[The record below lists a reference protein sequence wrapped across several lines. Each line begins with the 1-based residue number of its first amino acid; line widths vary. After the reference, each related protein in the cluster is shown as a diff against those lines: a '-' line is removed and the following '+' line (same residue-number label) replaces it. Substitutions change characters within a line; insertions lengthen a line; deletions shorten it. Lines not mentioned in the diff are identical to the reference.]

1 MESSPSVSGQSCS
14 LYPLGESRGMQ
25 PDPDDEWGGT
35 LVQRCVWPH
44 RHWPG
49 LSGGSGMSNLTCWPL
64 QMCCHGTGKGTTFPP
79 LTAGSQFCARGN
91 TNLLGWPCWGRA
103 CIVPGK
109 CHIAATRAELP
120 WVMAVMSPGAPADC
134 LSSLA
139 AFPPEVHWCRCSAPA
154 AGLWVLQQ

>member
-1 MESSPSVSGQSCS
+1 MSLRPKFRNTNCWWMESSPSVSGQSCS

-35 LVQRCVWPH
+35 LVQHCVWPH

-49 LSGGSGMSNLTCWPL
+49 LSGGCGVSNLTCWPL

-91 TNLLGWPCWGRA
+91 TNPAGVTVLGESLHCAWEVSHRCYSGRA
-103 CIVPGK
+103 PLGDGSDEPGG
-109 CHIAATRAELP
+109 T
-120 WVMAVMSPGAPADC
+120 S
-134 LSSLA
+134 
-139 AFPPEVHWCRCSAPA
+139 
-154 AGLWVLQQ
+154 